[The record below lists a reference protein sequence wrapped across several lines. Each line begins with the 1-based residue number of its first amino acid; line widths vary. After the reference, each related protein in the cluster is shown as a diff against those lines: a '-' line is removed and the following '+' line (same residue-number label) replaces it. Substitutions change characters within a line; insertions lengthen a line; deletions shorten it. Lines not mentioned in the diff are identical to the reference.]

1 MLMAL
6 HADVRWA
13 VMMFLVPC
21 DLGSLARC
29 CKETR
34 GVPKLL
40 RIQSIQNALGKNVFD
55 FLKLSFADWDTALQV
70 WLSRNPPQQS
80 PRDCSAA
87 VDLMFWFINGNVTQM
102 LHVLRDNWWM
112 WKERTLDGMTL
123 GSTSPRFYIH
133 YNLDESIH
141 RYGLIYPRQMLSL
154 NARAAAASRHGAG
167 ALDHV
172 HMRMFYEF
180 NQDFEASVAAPYIY
194 SKGTYPSRG
203 RIRTYSKGAYRDAV
217 RVVSFKELIALSKGK
232 NAFHDYTIYQG
243 ITSLHRADHVY
254 DYALK
259 HDVLDQQ

>member
-1 MLMAL
+1 MAL

-112 WKERTLDGMTL
+112 WKEKTLDGMTL

-180 NQDFEASVAAPYIY
+180 NQDFEASVAAPYVSVDVKPHFMGFLI
-194 SKGTYPSRG
+194 
-203 RIRTYSKGAYRDAV
+203 
-217 RVVSFKELIALSKGK
+217 VSFKELIALSKGK